1 FLRPDDYQAFLLGIC
16 GGLNYYFWM
25 NTVRIRSEYKTT
37 KYKIMYGFESVR
49 LNAEELFDIER

>member
-1 FLRPDDYQAFLLGIC
+1 MSGFSICLFLRPDDYQAFLLGIC

-37 KYKIMYGFESVR
+37 K
-49 LNAEELFDIER
+49 